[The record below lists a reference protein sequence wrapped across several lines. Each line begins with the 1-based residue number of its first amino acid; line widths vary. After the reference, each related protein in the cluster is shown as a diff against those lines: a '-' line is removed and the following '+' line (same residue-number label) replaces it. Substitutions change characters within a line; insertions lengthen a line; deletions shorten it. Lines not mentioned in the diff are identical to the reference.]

1 MIPHVSTER
10 APVPCHGD
18 PIGSFSIESSAAGEV
33 EFHAIF
39 LVVPSLDV
47 AAPGGELIVL
57 PLSADGAPITKHG
70 HTGPSWQWDGNR
82 EKPTLSPSIFVGM
95 RSTPPG
101 WHGFVRAGV
110 METC

>member
-1 MIPHVSTER
+1 MTPHVATEEK
-10 APVPCHGD
+10 PTPFDGD
-18 PIGSFSIESSAAGEV
+18 PIGTFSIEPTAAGEV
-33 EFHAIF
+33 EYDAIF
-39 LVVPSLDV
+39 LVVPSHDF
-47 AAPGGELIVL
+47 AAPCGELIVL

-70 HTGPSWQWDGNR
+70 HAGPSWQWDGNR

-95 RSTPPG
+95 RDTPPG